1 MNLDFNDV
9 DVRGEIEEYEWGHNA
24 KWSEDKLIAASPFRY
39 DRSPSFFIRLEP
51 GGIDEFG
58 KQYKAGTWH
67 DSGAYEDEWRSGN
80 IVKLLSYLRSE
91 TYEETLEYLTEKYGR
106 AEGKRRPIK
115 PPRIP
120 KRRRML
126 TLPQDTIEA
135 AVSPYLT
142 KRGISE
148 EAQVKAGTGRGRH
161 QGYVA
166 LPWRTI
172 DGRLGNVKYRAT
184 RGKMF
189 FYEDN
194 AEPISNLVWGAD
206 SVSPAERCIVCEAEI
221 DALSW
226 RTAGYQAV
234 ALGGVG
240 VSDRQIDILLALP
253 VECLVLGGDNDKSGD
268 GFNRRLAKKL
278 IKRKSLALLKWDDVE
293 EKDANDVL
301 RAHGAGTL
309 YLVGYENI
317 ISLPRIK
324 KISV

>member
-9 DVRGEIEEYEWGHNA
+9 DIRAEIEEYEWGHNA
-24 KWSEDKLIAASPFRY
+24 KWSDDKLIAASPFRY
-39 DRSPSFFIRLEP
+39 DKSPSFFLRLEP
-51 GGIDEFG
+51 GGVDEHG
-58 KQYKAGTWH
+58 SQYKAGTWH

-80 IVKLLSYLRSE
+80 IVKLLSYLRNES
-91 TYEETLEYLTEKYGR
+91 YSETLEYLTEKYGIV
-106 AEGKRRPIK
+106 EGKRRTIK

-120 KRRRML
+120 QRRKMRV
-126 TLPQDTIEA
+126 LPASTVEV

-142 KRGISE
+142 KRGISSE
-148 EAQVKAGTGRGRH
+148 VQLKAGTGRGRH
-161 QGYVA
+161 RGYAA
-166 LPWRTI
+166 LPWRTV

-189 FYEDN
+189 FYESD

-206 SVSPAERCIVCEAEI
+206 SVSPAEMCIVCEAEI

-226 RTAGYQAV
+226 RTAGFQAV
-234 ALGGVG
+234 AIGGVG
-240 VSDRQIDILLALP
+240 VSDRQVDILLSIP
-253 VECLVLGGDNDKSGD
+253 CDRLVLGGDNDKAGD

-278 IKRKSLALLKWDDVE
+278 LNRKALALLKWGDLK

-301 RAHGAGTL
+301 TKYDAGTL
-309 YLVGYENI
+309 QLVGYEYI

-324 KISV
+324 RISV